1 MEAAM
6 SDEDQTKKY
15 WQLFPSEESEYNP
28 PNFDFSNAINFDL
41 SDQIAEEEMPIQT
54 EKQYL
59 YGDSSYGQ
67 GMTGTETASDFLT
80 GMSDVAA
87 EEGAGVAGT
96 GLPTKA
102 GTESV
107 GNLFKAF
114 LSNPSFEKF
123 TALMKSDAGKYG
135 ATGLMALLAAMN
147 RAEPSGGG
155 FTGTP
160 SPTPTNRTMVQ
171 GKYGPLAQYAA
182 TGGLM
187 QAYASGGMTSSHQ
200 KPFQMEDGG
209 FVMTKKAVDG
219 AGGHHGLARMIP
231 GVRPIV
237 GPGTGTSDSIPATI
251 AGRTPARVSNGEA
264 YVPRHAV
271 NRAGGVDALYAL
283 MNHLQR
289 RA

>member
-1 MEAAM
+1 M
-6 SDEDQTKKY
+6 DEYQS
-15 WQLFPSEESEYNP
+15 Q
-28 PNFDFSNAINFDL
+28 FDL
-41 SDQIAEEEMPIQT
+41 SDQIAAEEMPVQT
-54 EKQYL
+54 ERQYL
-59 YGDSSYGQ
+59 YGDSGYGE
-67 GMTGTETASDFLT
+67 GMTGTQTSGYDWLS

-87 EEGAGVAGT
+87 QEGAGVSGTGVLTNAGT
-96 GLPTKA
+96 STSDFLTPLKNFFSSPSAKTF
-102 GTESV
+102 ES
-107 GNLFKAF
+107 
-114 LSNPSFEKF
+114 
-123 TALMKSDAGKYG
+123 LMKSGVGMGGTA
-135 ATGLMALLAAMN
+135 GLMALLSALN
-147 RAEPSGGG
+147 RAKPSGGG
-155 FTGTP
+155 FTGRAT
-160 SPTPTNRTMVQ
+160 PTPTNRTMVQ

-231 GVRPIV
+231 DVRPIV